1 MAVKKIPVAERTAAI
16 AAPIAEQLGLSVWDV
31 FYGKEGQD
39 MILRITIDK
48 PGGIGIADCEALSRA
63 VDPLLDEAELTNAPY
78 RFEVSSPG
86 LGRRIRTDAQLQ
98 AYLGKSVVVILIR
111 ADESGSREHTGELLR
126 YDSETVT
133 IAAEGGETAYERS
146 AVAAIK
152 ADDDRDI

>member
-111 ADESGSREHTGELLR
+111 ADESGSREHAGELLR